1 MSNNI
6 FFDLSELK
14 YCGKNVIIGKTVRI
28 RHPHLVSIGDNC
40 IIDDFTYISGEL
52 ILGRGVHIGA
62 NTTFQAGKSSIK
74 IDNYTGISSG
84 CRFFA
89 VSSDYLASEIDLPT
103 LPIDFPIDNQSTI
116 KKNIEVGEACLIGAN
131 SIVLPG
137 VTIPIGCSFGAASK
151 ISNRNYIEFSFYLN
165 DCKKVIAK
173 RNKHKIIEQLN
184 KLNNYE

>member
-28 RHPHLVSIGDNC
+28 RNPELVEIGDNC
-40 IIDDFTYISGEL
+40 IIDDFTYISGKV

-62 NTTFQAGKSSIK
+62 NSTFQAGKSSIK
-74 IDNYTGISSG
+74 IDNYSGISSG

-103 LPIDFPIDNQSTI
+103 LPIDFIIENKSTI
-116 KKNIEVGEACLIGAN
+116 NENIEVGEACLIGAN

-137 VTIPIGCSFGAASK
+137 VTIPNGSSFGAASK
-151 ISNRNYIEFSFYLN
+151 ISNRNYEEFSFYLN

-173 RNKHKIIEQLN
+173 RNKQKIINLLN
-184 KLNNYE
+184 KLKKYD

>member
-1 MSNNI
+1 MDNI
-6 FFDLSELK
+6 FFNIDQLK
-14 YCGKNVIIGKTVRI
+14 FCGKNVIIGKTVRI
-28 RHPHLVSIGDNC
+28 RNPELVEIGDNC
-40 IIDDFTYISGEL
+40 IIDDFTYISGKL

-74 IDNYTGISSG
+74 IDDYTGISSG

-103 LPIDFPIDNQSTI
+103 LPIDFTIDNQTTI
-116 KKNIEVGEACLIGAN
+116 NDNIEVGKACLIGAN

-137 VTIPIGCSFGAASK
+137 VTIPIGSSFGAASK
-151 ISNRNYIEFSFYLN
+151 ISNRNYKEFSFYMN
-165 DCKKVIAK
+165 DCKKVISK
-173 RNKHKIIEQLN
+173 RNKLKLIEQLN